1 MLPTSRSQPLAT
13 RVCWHFQPTSLL
25 AKERTEGREKRDG
38 WMVSKHEANPC
49 QLWYLSTERG
59 SWAAQLQVIITRE
72 KGSINLVHHL
82 VLFFQIQRKK
92 IVELFGLIFFY
103 WPLQKNII
111 FFKTVHDVESACRY
125 TYIIN
130 ICIPYILVL
139 LQTIPT
145 EESQMIQQ
153 GLRGTTS
160 HPVWPLPNAVWSL
173 VSLLYM
179 IER

>member
-92 IVELFGLIFFY
+92 FVELFGLIFFY
-103 WPLQKNII
+103 WPLQKNI
-111 FFKTVHDVESACRY
+111 FFLNCSRCGVCVQIYVHYKHMY
-125 TYIIN
+125 TLYISTASDYPN
-130 ICIPYILVL
+130 
-139 LQTIPT
+139 
-145 EESQMIQQ
+145 Q
-153 GLRGTTS
+153 GVSDDSTRTS
-160 HPVWPLPNAVWSL
+160 WNDFSSFVALA
-173 VSLLYM
+173 
-179 IER
+179 